1 MEQGAAIPTSPA
13 ATDARRAES
22 RAIAGIALVA
32 VALLFGVLPCWLMS
46 KSFFPVSGGSS
57 MKRGLNGE
65 MFFDPLDL
73 VHHLDWATHSLGWYV
88 THRLH
93 WGLTVG
99 ALHFIPLWYW
109 WWRRSRMA
117 WGGLVGAA
125 LSLGTAVA
133 LWLTIAASHDEL
145 TRQIAQCRIGGYHPA
160 LVASAFVLAAA
171 FVVAP
176 PPRDPEALSE
186 LQVRSLLRKHR

>member
-13 ATDARRAES
+13 ATDARSADR

-32 VALLFGVLPCWLMS
+32 VALLFGVLPNWMMS
-46 KSFFPVSGGSS
+46 RSFFPVEGNPSPPGGNNWV
-57 MKRGLNGE
+57 MRI
-65 MFFDPLDL
+65 
-73 VHHLDWATHSLGWYV
+73 DWATHTLGWYV

-93 WGLTVG
+93 WGLAVG
-99 ALHFIPLWYW
+99 ALHLIPLWYW

-117 WGGLVGAA
+117 WGGLIGIA
-125 LSLGTAVA
+125 LSLGTAAA
-133 LWLTIAASHDEL
+133 LWLTIAETRDEL
-145 TRQIAQCRIGGYHPA
+145 FRQIAQCRIGGYHTS
-160 LVASAFVLAAA
+160 LVASAVVFAAA

-186 LQVRSLLRKHR
+186 LQVKSLLRRLR

>member
-1 MEQGAAIPTSPA
+1 VEQGATIPKPPA
-13 ATDARRAES
+13 PADTRPAGRRE
-22 RAIAGIALVA
+22 IAGIALVA
-32 VALLFGVLPCWLMS
+32 VALLFGVLPCWLMAG
-46 KSFFPVSGGSS
+46 SFFPVTG
-57 MKRGLNGE
+57 RGVWQPGPNGE
-65 MFFDPLDL
+65 L
-73 VHHLDWATHSLGWYV
+73 VAPEMLAHHLDWASHSLGWYV

-99 ALHFIPLWYW
+99 ALHLVPLWYW

-125 LSLGTAVA
+125 LSLGTAAA
-133 LWLTIAASHDEL
+133 LWLTIAATHDDL
-145 TRQIAQCRIGGYHPA
+145 DRQISHCWIGGYHPA

-186 LQVRSLLRKHR
+186 LQVKSLLRKQK